1 MLRELAGAIEAITV
15 EVPLMIVL
23 EDLHWSDYSTLDLI
37 SYLARRRDRARLIV
51 VGTYR
56 PVDVILGEHPLKAV
70 KRELQG
76 ARLVSGAS
84 PRVPDGSRGRAIPRS
99 YLARPPISQ
108 MARSARSSPHG
119 GQSAVHG
126 QSG

>member
-56 PVDVILGEHPLKAV
+56 PVDVILGEHPL
-70 KRELQG
+70 RP
-76 ARLVSGAS
+76 SSAS
-84 PRVPDGSRGRAIPRS
+84 CRRTVCVGSFP
-99 YLARPPISQ
+99 
-108 MARSARSSPHG
+108 SST
-119 GQSAVHG
+119 
-126 QSG
+126 